1 MDVAR
6 YIKNEKDQI
15 EDVILSSGIH
25 VKPKYGPEDL
35 EAAGFDYRTDL
46 GEPGEFPFT
55 RNLFAE
61 GYRTREWTTRQYTGF
76 GTPRET
82 NERFRLMID
91 HGQTGLN
98 AVSYTHLTLPTILRV

>member
-6 YIKNEKDQI
+6 YIKNEKDVI

-35 EAAGFDYRTDL
+35 EAVGFDYEKDL

-61 GYRTREWTTRQYTGF
+61 GYRTREWTTRQYTGLRH
-76 GTPRET
+76 TPGDQRALPSHD
-82 NERFRLMID
+82 RPRPD
-91 HGQTGLN
+91 RPQRGLRP
-98 AVSYTHLTLPTILRV
+98 AHADGS